1 VTLKELAERL
11 GCEVRGD
18 ERTEVVRL
26 RGIEEAGPGDLT
38 FVANPK
44 FLCRLATTRASAV
57 IIAPN
62 VETQLPCLV
71 AADPYLL
78 FARALAILYPPSR
91 PAPGVHASA
100 QVDPSAVLGEGVHV
114 GPLSVVGPR
123 VRVGPRSVI
132 HSHVVLYGD
141 VEIGA
146 DCLLYSGVH
155 VREGCRIGDRVILQ
169 DGVVV
174 GADGFGFAK
183 DGDGRYHKIPQI
195 GVVVIEDDV
204 EIQAH
209 TTVDRAAL
217 GETRIGR
224 GTKIDNLV
232 QVAHSVVVGSDT
244 ILCAQVGIA
253 GSTKIGSRVTL
264 AGQVGVANH
273 VTVGDGVIATAQT
286 GIPNDVAPGKLVSG
300 YPAVENRTWLRASV
314 LFAKLPEL
322 VQRLRAL
329 ERRLAGHD
337 SQDS

>member
-38 FVANPK
+38 FVANAK
-44 FLCRLATTRASAV
+44 FLSRLATTRASAV
-57 IIAPN
+57 IVAPN
-62 VETQLPCLV
+62 VETQLPRLV

-78 FARALAILYPPSR
+78 LARALAILYPPSR
-91 PAPGVHASA
+91 PAPGVHPSA
-100 QVDPSAVLGEGVHV
+100 QVDPSAVLGEGVHL
-114 GPLSVVGPR
+114 GPLSVIGPR

-132 HSHVVLYGD
+132 HSHVVLYAD
-141 VEIGA
+141 VTVGA

-169 DGVVV
+169 DSVVV

-183 DGDGRYHKIPQI
+183 DGDGRYHKIPQV

-209 TTVDRAAL
+209 ATVDRAAL

-232 QVAHSVVVGSDT
+232 QVAHSVVVGGDT

-253 GSTKIGSRVTL
+253 GSSKIGSRVTL
-264 AGQVGVANH
+264 AGQVGVADH

-286 GIPNDVAPGKLVSG
+286 GIPNDVAPGKVVSG

-322 VQRLRAL
+322 LQRLRAL
-329 ERRLAGHD
+329 ERHLAGRRSD
-337 SQDS
+337 D